1 MTNLTITPDV
11 ERKRLKVAGKVA
23 SGEKVAVTVLGFGQT
38 PAESLRLRVMAGR
51 TPVGVFPLD
60 DADEWTVLGDDLTCE
75 LNLATEQAE
84 RLCRFGAETCLMLED
99 TATPQLYGVCDLTLL
114 PWPKFA
120 GVDVPVDLDNYKV
133 KIGGLEKEIS
143 RIRGR
148 MDEFEDEVGNA
159 NEVLGRIGK
168 LKGIEVKT
176 NTMNGMRS
184 AIKAIAQ
191 ALGAAKVSSIA
202 LMCALAAG
210 GAEVHTAPLG
220 ELDLDLNPAVVTAVS
235 FDGLASDARLDS
247 ATNAVTAVFASAT
260 NDLSRRV
267 DSSAQALGM
276 VHSELQSEIAGGTNA
291 LALAVSQTALDGT
304 NYVNYAALTLAS
316 DIGSRA
322 LQSHYAATS
331 NDVAT
336 LGTSVSAVWEQVF
349 GDSVWIAVTNYMRT
363 TATKPSMGLW
373 ERRDGQTNLVWSSS
387 EEIGARVD
395 ALRADVTNAVQS
407 AKAWG
412 KWQSAD
418 GSAAVSNYTMV
429 STPWL
434 MLTGGGRWEQRTVEG
449 GGSYWLFCGNG
460 LLGGTDETFKMMDS
474 QGESVFEVTQGSVRE
489 VPAIPTSFKV
499 VRQVFSEVGGEF
511 IDVKLGVYATSQ
523 PKLYYSTS
531 SPTGP
536 WSEETVCNWVVDG
549 GTNYVAN
556 PMYPTSH
563 TTMFFKAVY
572 ETGAES
578 TVDFKRPLKFPKLS
592 IGGTNYAVSVGT
604 MEDGT
609 KFLKLEG
616 E

>member
-1 MTNLTITPDV
+1 M
-11 ERKRLKVAGKVA
+11 KRYVKYVDGRP
-23 SGEKVAVTVLGFGQT
+23 VLFNGV
-38 PAESLRLRVMAGR
+38 LRVSENEVKLFPKESDILAAGYE
-51 TPVGVFPLD
+51 PLD
-60 DADEWTVLGDDLTCE
+60 ESVDLSTISGIRAAAKVLAARLGIAVSALLLSVAPLLGASASTAKLEDMDL
-75 LNLATEQAE
+75 
-84 RLCRFGAETCLMLED
+84 D
-99 TATPQLYGVCDLTLL
+99 TAT
-114 PWPKFA
+114 
-120 GVDVPVDLDNYKV
+120 
-133 KIGGLEKEIS
+133 
-143 RIRGR
+143 
-148 MDEFEDEVGNA
+148 
-159 NEVLGRIGK
+159 
-168 LKGIEVKT
+168 
-176 NTMNGMRS
+176 
-184 AIKAIAQ
+184 
-191 ALGAAKVSSIA
+191 
-202 LMCALAAG
+202 
-210 GAEVHTAPLG
+210 
-220 ELDLDLNPAVVTAVS
+220 VVTDVS
-235 FDGLASDARLDS
+235 FAGLASDADVS
-247 ATNAVTAVFASAT
+247 A
-260 NDLSRRV
+260 
-267 DSSAQALGM
+267 
-276 VHSELQSEIAGGTNA
+276 
-291 LALAVSQTALDGT
+291 
-304 NYVNYAALTLAS
+304 LAS
-316 DIGSRA
+316 DVESRA

-349 GDSVWIAVTNYMRT
+349 GDSVWIAVTNYMRA

-373 ERRDGQTNLVWSSS
+373 ERRDGQTNLVWSSA
-387 EEIGARVD
+387 EEIDAKVD
-395 ALRADVTNAVQS
+395 ALRADVTNAVQSAQDASAS

-449 GGSYWLFCGNG
+449 GGSYWLFCGNSS
-460 LLGGTDETFKMMDS
+460 LGGTDETFKMMDS

-499 VRQVFSEVGGEF
+499 GRQVFSEVGGEF

-556 PMYPTSH
+556 PMYPTSY

-609 KFLKLEG
+609 KFLQLEG